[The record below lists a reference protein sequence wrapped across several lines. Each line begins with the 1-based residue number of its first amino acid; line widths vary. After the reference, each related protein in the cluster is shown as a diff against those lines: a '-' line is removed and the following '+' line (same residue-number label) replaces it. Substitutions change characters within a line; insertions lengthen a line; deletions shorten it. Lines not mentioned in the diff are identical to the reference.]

1 MPNEKVMIIYL
12 IVGLLTMVLLYQNE
26 LFPTD
31 GHNKNEALKKTEY
44 NELVK
49 NINSIQT
56 AHTSHLGFKNCH
68 KNKQLINLKKK
79 KKKAKEKCLT
89 ILKSVC
95 LTEYITTPEFNNLKK
110 QY

>member
-12 IVGLLTMVLLYQNE
+12 IVGLRTVVLLCQNE

-49 NINSIQT
+49 KNNSIQT
-56 AHTSHLGFKNCH
+56 AHASHL
-68 KNKQLINLKKK
+68 
-79 KKKAKEKCLT
+79 
-89 ILKSVC
+89 V
-95 LTEYITTPEFNNLKK
+95 
-110 QY
+110 

>member
-1 MPNEKVMIIYL
+1 MILIVKRNCKKQVKKKKEYRIEKVFKRKSVNYMPNEKVMIIYL

-56 AHTSHLGFKNCH
+56 AHTSHLGFKNC
-68 KNKQLINLKKK
+68 L
-79 KKKAKEKCLT
+79 
-89 ILKSVC
+89 
-95 LTEYITTPEFNNLKK
+95 
-110 QY
+110 